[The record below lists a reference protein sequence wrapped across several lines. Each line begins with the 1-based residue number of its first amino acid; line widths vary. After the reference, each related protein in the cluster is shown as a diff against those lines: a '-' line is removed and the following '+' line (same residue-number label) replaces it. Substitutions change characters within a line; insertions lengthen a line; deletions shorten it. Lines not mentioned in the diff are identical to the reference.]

1 MASGSLRGK
10 ESRNRENGRVRGMAI
25 SLAKIHLHQA
35 LLPDPTVPE
44 VAAVVPHL
52 HRAVQV
58 ERVSREAQGPITSP
72 LPLRKAMKRWPS
84 PADSRPIPS
93 ITGVRSS

>member
-10 ESRNRENGRVRGMAI
+10 ESRNRENGRVRGMAT
-25 SLAKIHLHQA
+25 SLAKIQLHQPH
-35 LLPDPTVPE
+35 LPDPTVLE
-44 VAAVVPHL
+44 AAAVVPHL
-52 HRAVQV
+52 HRAA
-58 ERVSREAQGPITSP
+58 RGPIMSP
-72 LPLRKAMKRWPS
+72 LPLHKAMKRWPS

>member
-1 MASGSLRGK
+1 MAT
-10 ESRNRENGRVRGMAI
+10 
-25 SLAKIHLHQA
+25 SLAKIQLHQPY
-35 LLPDPTVPE
+35 LPDPTVLE
-44 VAAVVPHL
+44 AAAVVLHL
-52 HRAVQV
+52 HRAAQV

-84 PADSRPIPS
+84 PADSIPIPS